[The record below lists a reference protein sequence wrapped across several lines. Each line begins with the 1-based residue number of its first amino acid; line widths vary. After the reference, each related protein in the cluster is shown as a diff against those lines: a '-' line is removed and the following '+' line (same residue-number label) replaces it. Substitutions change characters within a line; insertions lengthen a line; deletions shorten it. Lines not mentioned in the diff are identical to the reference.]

1 MILVAAILLLV
12 LYIYL
17 AVKRPRLA
25 LVTSLLVSLAGI
37 VLYWLSLR
45 ISDYDALDSVAGLV
59 VLMISFPA
67 TVVTIFVNRSLSDSD
82 YDRWPRAL
90 AKAIA
95 RLLGSIALLVV
106 LVGIFKP
113 LGLIFWAVFM
123 GSVVHYKT
131 TSGRSITIHVIST
144 IGAGMRQ
151 NLPLTA
157 ALEAAA
163 ANQKDV
169 HAVTLRRISKW
180 LVQGYSLSEAVK
192 RGYPKCPADVVATI
206 AAAEKIN
213 QLPQAIKSIEK
224 NLLEQLDASR
234 RVEPVSPTYPV
245 VVLLVAFS
253 IMLFLMM
260 TIVPVFSQVLEE
272 MSDGKM
278 GLPASTT
285 FLLALT
291 NSLFE
296 NQWFLVVLL
305 VAVSVIIYM
314 IIYARL
320 RVRRPEKVYLISWV
334 TDFIKW
340 HMPVM
345 HWFEFNYSML
355 RLVSLLRVSLNA
367 GCTVNDAIRNSLG
380 LNVNNRFRKRM
391 SRWLERIERGEDISA
406 AAGKS
411 GMGNALVWAFDA
423 QVNQGNTPEILEM
436 LEEFYRSNYS
446 YRINLARF
454 IWEPCMVLMLGSV
467 VGFVVYAM
475 FSPMVAMIHYT
486 ADAVIP

>member
-12 LYIYL
+12 LYIFL
-17 AVKRPRLA
+17 AVKRPGLA
-25 LVTSLLVSLAGI
+25 LATCPIPLIATTFYVGGVAQIDAFVIAIAAAIIFVTVLTI
-37 VLYWLSLR
+37 VLRAKS
-45 ISDYDALDSVAGLV
+45 SDVD
-59 VLMISFPA
+59 
-67 TVVTIFVNRSLSDSD
+67 
-82 YDRWPRAL
+82 DRWPQIW

-95 RLLGSIALLVV
+95 WILGSIALLVV

-113 LGLIFWAVFM
+113 LGLIFWAVFI

-131 TSGRSITIHVIST
+131 TRGRAITMYVIST

-180 LVQGYSLSEAVK
+180 LVQGYSLAEALK

-213 QLPQAIKSIEK
+213 QLPQAIKSIEQ
-224 NLLEQLDASR
+224 NLLERLDASR
-234 RVEPVSPTYPV
+234 RVEPVSPAYPA

-260 TIVPVFSQVLEE
+260 KIVPVFSIVLEDLSE
-272 MSDGKM
+272 GKM
-278 GLPASTT
+278 GLPKSTAIL
-285 FLLALT
+285 FALT

-296 NQWFLVVLL
+296 NQWLLAVLL
-305 VAVSVIIYM
+305 LVFPVIIYM

-320 RVRRPEKVYLISWV
+320 RVRRPEKVYLISWI

-355 RLVSLLRVSLNA
+355 RLVSILRVSLNA

-391 SRWLERIERGEDISA
+391 LRWLERIERGEDISA
-406 AAGKS
+406 AAQKS
-411 GMGNALVWAFDA
+411 GMGNALVWAFDTE
-423 QVNQGNTPEILEM
+423 VNQGNTPEILEM

-454 IWEPCMVLMLGSV
+454 ILEPCMVLMLGSV
-467 VGFVVYAM
+467 VGFIVYAM
-475 FSPMVAMIHYT
+475 FSPMVAMIHCT
-486 ADAVIP
+486 ADMVLP